1 MATFV
6 LLLLP
11 ETKGVSL
18 EDMKALFQVWITDTP
33 LTEKLHLI
41 SRRARARATRTDAS
55 KGGQDG
61 NREKDVGSGGARN

>member
-33 LTEKLHLI
+33 LAEKLQLI
-41 SRRARARATRTDAS
+41 SRRAQVRARRKDRS
-55 KGGQDG
+55 ESGQDG
-61 NREKDVGSGGARN
+61 NRGKDVGAGGARN